1 MKKYLFI
8 VMVLLLTSGC
18 VSINDAS
25 IDTLAS
31 ETLNSK
37 YRLYNHINS
46 GYKYYLPRTL
56 NSTVTDEYN
65 EIIKSKYYDYY
76 LYVDLVAY
84 HNKKM
89 SLYVENNDI
98 FYSKRIENGDKS
110 GIIDIKSIDSDYL
123 VRIIYNYAKI
133 EVKCSSKDLNEV
145 VTNSLVILSSI
156 TYIDDVIASNL
167 NKNEF
172 ASAEE
177 QVNIFDNTTVDT
189 NYLDEVDDTYTG
201 NEDDYDPDVIKERGW
216 VLWVL

>member
-89 SLYVENNDI
+89 SFYIENEDI

-156 TYIDDVIASNL
+156 TYIDDAIASNL

-201 NEDDYDPDVIKERGW
+201 NEDDYDPDVIKERG
-216 VLWVL
+216 

>member
-89 SLYVENNDI
+89 SFYIENEDI

-156 TYIDDVIASNL
+156 TYIDDAIASNL